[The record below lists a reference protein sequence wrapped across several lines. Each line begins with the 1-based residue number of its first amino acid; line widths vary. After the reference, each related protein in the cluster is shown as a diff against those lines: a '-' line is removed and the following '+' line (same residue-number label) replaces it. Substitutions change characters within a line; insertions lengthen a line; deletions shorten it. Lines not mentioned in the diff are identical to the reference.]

1 MVQDIHITECIEIS
15 HVCTLFSYC
24 SLVLILDRR
33 EMQMQRPPWG
43 DHDFYGWQTNAFEE
57 DHHVIVSLYLLIF
70 SLILCTSLVVQ
81 YLIGHVWHLKRLPE
95 AAGTMLVGMAIGGII
110 RLSGTAV
117 PASGTIDVHSVSS
130 EVQSGF
136 NPGLLGFSPTVF
148 FFGFLPPIIFNSG
161 YHLKRKLFY
170 ANFGGIFALAFVG
183 TCISC
188 AIVASLLYILGSY
201 TMLAPSAS
209 TLTLIGKPM
218 SRQLSSQCTFLLV

>member
-1 MVQDIHITECIEIS
+1 VPLPI
-15 HVCTLFSYC
+15 C
-24 SLVLILDRR
+24 SLASILGRR
-33 EMQMQRPPWG
+33 EMQMQMQRPPWG
-43 DHDFYGWQTNAFEE
+43 DHDFYGWKTNAFEE
-57 DHHVIVSLYLLIF
+57 DRHVIVSLYLLIF

-95 AAGTMLVGMAIGGII
+95 AAGTMLVGIAIGGII
-110 RLSGTAV
+110 RLSGSAV
-117 PASGTIDVHSVSS
+117 PTSGTIDMHGASSS
-130 EVQSGF
+130 EVHSGF

-188 AIVASLLYILGSY
+188 AIVALLLFLLGNY
-201 TMLAPSAS
+201 TALAPSAS
-209 TLTLIGKPM
+209 TLTLIGKSTP
-218 SRQLSSQCTFLLV
+218 